1 MEILFDKI
9 IIFASCTH
17 VTEVWELAQRRTRL
31 TILTPTERPATCS
44 PEPAGEG
51 PPAGPGLRPP
61 YLPSGHWIRRDR
73 YPAKRK
79 KERKG
84 RDKGERGQK
93 GKKKALKF
101 GLRLFKHSNPF
112 VLMGPGAAGAGT
124 GPWNGKI

>member
-93 GKKKALKF
+93 GKKK
-101 GLRLFKHSNPF
+101 P
-112 VLMGPGAAGAGT
+112 
-124 GPWNGKI
+124 